1 MGISI
6 TVFVIIYSMTQ
17 NLLSQEEHLRY
28 SRHLMVP
35 EIGLE
40 GQKKL
45 KSASVLIVGAGGLGS
60 PAALY
65 LAAAGVGRIGIVDD
79 DVVAA
84 SNLQRQVIH
93 GSADLDRPKVESAK
107 ARMTDLNPF
116 IQVDAHFDFFN
127 EKNAERIAESYDLIL
142 DCADNFATRYLVND
156 LCALTG
162 KADVYGAVYR
172 FEGQVSVFDARIGP
186 CYRCLF
192 PEPPPVG
199 AAPTCGEAGVFGLT
213 PGLIGT
219 LQAVEAIKLILGI
232 GEPLVGKLLMADT
245 LSMSFRTINL
255 RKRPDCPLC
264 GEKRQITHLI
274 DYPAFCAAEL
284 GQPLREDEK
293 ISPAELVERL
303 KQPNPPLLLDVRS
316 EVELQISKISGSLHI
331 PIEQLP
337 LRLGELAKN
346 RNIVVFCRNGTRSS
360 RAVRQLKDTGIGRVK
375 NLTGGINAWARE
387 VDKGMF
393 EY

>member
-1 MGISI
+1 MA
-6 TVFVIIYSMTQ
+6 IIQDMKTD
-17 NLLSQEEHLRY
+17 LSREEMLRY

-65 LAAAGVGRIGIVDD
+65 LAAAGVGQIGIVDD
-79 DVVAA
+79 DVVDA

-93 GSADLDRPKVESAK
+93 GSADLDHPKVESAK
-107 ARMTDLNPF
+107 TRMTDLNPF
-116 IQVDAHFDFFN
+116 IQVDTYFDFFN
-127 EKNAERIAESYDLIL
+127 EKNAERIAENYDLIL

-156 LCALTG
+156 LCTLTG

-172 FEGQVSVFDARIGP
+172 FEGQVSVFDAKIGP

-192 PEPPPVG
+192 PEPPPAG
-199 AAPTCGEAGVFGLT
+199 AAPACGEAGVFGLT

-219 LQAVEAIKLILGI
+219 LQAIEAVKLLLGI

-245 LSMSFRTINL
+245 LGMSFRTINL

-284 GQPLREDEK
+284 GQPLAADEK

-316 EVELQISKISGSLHI
+316 EVELQISKIPGSLHI

-337 LRLGELAKN
+337 LRLGELDKN
-346 RNIVVFCRNGTRSS
+346 REIVALCRNGTRSS
-360 RAVRQLKDTGIGRVK
+360 RAVRQMKEAEFARVK
-375 NLTGGINAWARE
+375 NLTGGINAWARG